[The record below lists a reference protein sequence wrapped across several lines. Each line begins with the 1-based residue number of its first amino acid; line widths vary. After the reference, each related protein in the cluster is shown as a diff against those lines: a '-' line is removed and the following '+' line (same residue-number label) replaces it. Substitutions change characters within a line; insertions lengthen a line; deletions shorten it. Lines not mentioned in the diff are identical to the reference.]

1 VRKDNNGI
9 PKVTEKDLDELY
21 RTSKIRLVFNE
32 WGLLQ
37 HQSGASE
44 PGVQDECEYS
54 DDKTGEGIR
63 SKEGNESEEGH
74 E

>member
-1 VRKDNNGI
+1 VRKDNSGI

-21 RTSKIRLVFNE
+21 RTSKIRLGFNE

-37 HQSGASE
+37 HQFGASE

-63 SKEGNESEEGH
+63 SKEGDESEEGP